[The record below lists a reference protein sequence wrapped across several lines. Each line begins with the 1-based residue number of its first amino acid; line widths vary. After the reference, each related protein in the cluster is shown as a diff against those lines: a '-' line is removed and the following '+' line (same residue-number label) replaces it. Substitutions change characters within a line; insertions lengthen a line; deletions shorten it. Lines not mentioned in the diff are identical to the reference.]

1 MFSYLIKK
9 RQGLAMII
17 LLTSLGLLLL
27 LDIAALRWGVDSR
40 DSIESNE
47 WEHRLEQVRKQLSE
61 AC

>member
-1 MFSYLIKK
+1 
-9 RQGLAMII
+9 MII